1 MSRVGKLPV
10 AIPSGVTVNVI
21 GGDVAVKGAKA
32 ELKQSFGSEVSIE
45 VKDGKVIVLP
55 RDKNSKRSRA
65 VWGMSRNIIRNMV
78 EGVSKGFTRKLEIN
92 GVVFRAASDKHYLT
106 LSLGYSHEI
115 KYAIPAGIEIKCE
128 KPTLVAISGFDKRLV
143 GQVAAEIRA
152 LRKPEPYKGKGVR
165 YEGEY
170 VRQKEGKKK

>member
-10 AIPSGVTVNVI
+10 AIPSGVTVNVNGTDI
-21 GGDVAVKGAKA
+21 AVKGGKG
-32 ELKQSFGSEVSIE
+32 ELKMAAPAEVTIE

-55 RDKNSKRSRA
+55 RNKNDKRSRA
-65 VWGMSRNIIRNMV
+65 MWGMSRNVIRNMV
-78 EGVSKGFTRKLEIN
+78 EGVSKGYTRNLEIQ
-92 GVVFRAASDKHYLT
+92 GVGFRAAADKNYLT
-106 LSLGYSHEI
+106 LALGYSHDI
-115 KYAIPAGIEIKCE
+115 KYAIPAGIEIKCA
-128 KPTLVAISGFDKRLV
+128 KPTEISITGFDKKLV

-170 VRQKEGKKK
+170 VRHKEGKKK

>member
-10 AIPSGVTVNVI
+10 AIPSGVTVNVA
-21 GGDVAVKGAKA
+21 GQDVVVKGAKS
-32 ELKQSFGSEVSIE
+32 ELKTRVSGEVSVE
-45 VKDGKVIVLP
+45 VKDGKVWVHP
-55 RDKNSKRSRA
+55 RDKKDMRCRA
-65 VWGMSRNIIRNMV
+65 MWGTSRNVIRNMV
-78 EGVSKGFTRKLEIN
+78 EGVSHGFSRRLEIN
-92 GVVFRAASDKHYLT
+92 GVGFRASVEKGVLT
-106 LSLGYSHEI
+106 IALGFSHEI
-115 KYAIPAGIEIKCE
+115 KYAIPQGIEIKAE
-128 KPTLVAISGFDKRLV
+128 KPTLIVISGPDKRLV